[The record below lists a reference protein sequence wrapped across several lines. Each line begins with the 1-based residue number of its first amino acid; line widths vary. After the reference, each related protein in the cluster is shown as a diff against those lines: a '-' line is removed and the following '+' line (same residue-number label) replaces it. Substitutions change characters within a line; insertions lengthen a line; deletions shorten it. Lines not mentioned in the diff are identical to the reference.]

1 LATVIQKNGETM
13 DLNVN
18 FFQPSGPQS
27 EKQGFK
33 KSKNVVTNMPMKN
46 VIKIVTTLEQTTRRS
61 RTFKIKQ
68 VERDEIE
75 LRFSVLMKNGG
86 N

>member
-1 LATVIQKNGETM
+1 
-13 DLNVN
+13 
-18 FFQPSGPQS
+18 
-27 EKQGFK
+27 
-33 KSKNVVTNMPMKN
+33 MPMKN

-61 RTFKIKQ
+61 RTVKIKQ

-75 LRFSVLMKNGG
+75 LRFSVLMQNGG